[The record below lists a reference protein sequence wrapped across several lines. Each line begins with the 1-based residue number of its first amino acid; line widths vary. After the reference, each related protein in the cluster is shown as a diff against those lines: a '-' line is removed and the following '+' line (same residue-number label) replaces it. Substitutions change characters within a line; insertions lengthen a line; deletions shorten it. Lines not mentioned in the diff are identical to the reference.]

1 MNLVII
7 TNRSTRIAVTD
18 MTDPLDAMW
27 ARWNHIQGSLFPWL
41 REEVEP
47 MTELLGRLITILDV
61 IGLQAFVPEPPRGP
75 GRPPED
81 RRALARAFVAKVVLG
96 VPTTGALIERL
107 AVDKSLRRIIGWERR
122 AQVPS
127 ESTFSRAFAEFA
139 QSDLPDRMHAALIER
154 TIGGRVVGVIARD
167 ATEIEAR
174 EKPVDKDKK
183 DKNDPSPPPT
193 SAEPQKKRGRPRK
206 DEERPKPEPTR
217 LERQT
222 TQNITQMLADLPT
235 ACDVGAKR
243 NSKGYKE
250 TWIGYKLHIDVAC
263 GQIPVSCVLT
273 SASVHDSQVA
283 IPLMTMTSARVFY
296 LYDLMDA
303 AYDAAAIAAQ
313 SKTLG
318 HVPLIDRNFRGQR
331 EAKAEC
337 AEEVA
342 RMKLIGLPDP
352 DDALYDFR
360 TMVER
365 VNARLKDEFGGRF
378 VRVRGA
384 VKVKCHLMFGILVLA
399 VDQILR
405 VTAFRPA
412 QA

>member
-1 MNLVII
+1 
-7 TNRSTRIAVTD
+7 
-18 MTDPLDAMW
+18 MW
-27 ARWNHIQGSLFPWL
+27 R
-41 REEVEP
+41 
-47 MTELLGRLITILDV
+47 
-61 IGLQAFVPEPPRGP
+61 
-75 GRPPED
+75 
-81 RRALARAFVAKVVLG
+81 
-96 VPTTGALIERL
+96 RL
-107 AVDKSLRRIIGWERR
+107 A
-122 AQVPS
+122 
-127 ESTFSRAFAEFA
+127 
-139 QSDLPDRMHAALIER
+139 
-154 TIGGRVVGVIARD
+154 GGG
-167 ATEIEAR
+167 
-174 EKPVDKDKK
+174 
-183 DKNDPSPPPT
+183 
-193 SAEPQKKRGRPRK
+193 EPQKKRGRSRK
-206 DEERPKPEPTR
+206 DEERPKPQPTR

-222 TQNITQMLADLPT
+222 TQNLARMLADLPT
-235 ACDVGAKR
+235 ACDVYAKK

-263 GQIPVSCVLT
+263 GQIPVLCVLT

-283 IPLMTMTSARVFY
+283 IPLMTITSARVSY

-313 SKTLG
+313 SKALA

-352 DDALYDFR
+352 DDSLYDFS

-365 VNARLKDEFGGRF
+365 VNARLKGEFGGRF
-378 VRVRGA
+378 VRGA

-399 VDQILR
+399 VDQIFR